1 VTDPAYRPRPVEA
14 RVAAAGDLDA
24 LTETLTL
31 AFGEDPVW
39 SWGFS
44 VRERGLEGMRAAWRL
59 YLSSALAHGWVWRTE
74 DDAAVA
80 LWIPPGKPD
89 LLPED
94 GERFEPLM
102 REALGSGAERLF
114 DAFGRF
120 EEARPSEPHYYLSLL
135 GTHPDRSGQ
144 GWGMGLLADNLTRID
159 AEGMAAYLE
168 SSNPANVPRYERLG
182 FAVFDEFA
190 VSEEIAVAQMWRE
203 PSSPAGSGSSD

>member
-14 RVAAAGDLDA
+14 RVAAADELDA

-31 AFGEDPVW
+31 AFRNDPVW

-59 YLSSALAHGWVWRTE
+59 YLSSALEHGWVWRTE
-74 DDAAVA
+74 GVSAVA

-89 LLPED
+89 LLPGDE
-94 GERFEPLM
+94 ERFEPLM
-102 REALGSGAERLF
+102 RETLGSGAERLLE
-114 DAFGRF
+114 AFERF
-120 EEARPSEPHYYLSLL
+120 EEARPGEPHYYLSLL

-144 GWGMGLLADNLTRID
+144 GWGMGLLADNLARID
-159 AEGMAAYLE
+159 AEGAAAYLE
-168 SSNPANVPRYERLG
+168 SSNPVNVPRYERLG

-190 VSEEIAVAQMWRE
+190 VSEGIAVAQMWRE
-203 PSSPAGSGSSD
+203 P

>member
-1 VTDPAYRPRPVEA
+1 M
-14 RVAAAGDLDA
+14 AAKADLDT
-24 LTETLTL
+24 LTETLVL
-31 AFGEDPVW
+31 AFREDPVW

-44 VRERGLEGMRAAWRL
+44 VDERGLEGMRSAWRL
-59 YLSSALAHGWVWRTE
+59 FLSSALDHGWVWRTE
-74 DDAAVA
+74 ECSAVA

-94 GERFEPLM
+94 EERFEPLM
-102 REALGSGAERLF
+102 HETLGAGAERLLE
-114 DAFGRF
+114 AFERF
-120 EEARPSEPHYYLSLL
+120 EQARPREPHYYLSLL
-135 GTHPDRSGQ
+135 GTHPDHSGR

-190 VSEEIAVAQMWRE
+190 VTEGIVVAQMWRR
-203 PSSPAGSGSSD
+203 PSAAVAG